1 MRKLLGVL
9 GIAIIILGVLGVF
22 GGRVLVEWRYE
33 GGGIVFWAGFVMV
46 LIGWIVSS
54 KARNKTCSSCQA
66 RVPAATHS
74 CERCG
79 ATFG

>member
-1 MRKLLGVL
+1 MRKLVG
-9 GIAIIILGVLGVF
+9 ILGFLIFILGAIGVF
-22 GGRVLVEWRYE
+22 GGRVLADRQHEA
-33 GGGIVFWAGFVMV
+33 GGILFWAGLVAV